1 MLLLYFRFSLGA
13 DLHGHALSAV
23 IGGEEEH
30 FEDFGESNTS
40 DLLLAN
46 HEEGRPG
53 PEGAGDPE
61 PHLHPGSPNRC
72 PQVLS
77 PRYLDY
83 HTHTHTHT
91 HTHQPRQ
98 AH

>member
-1 MLLLYFRFSLGA
+1 MEANGIRLLFANVYSSNFRFSLGA

-46 HEEGRPG
+46 HEEGRAG
-53 PEGAGDPE
+53 PEDNTTL
-61 PHLHPGSPNRC
+61 PHLM
-72 PQVLS
+72 
-77 PRYLDY
+77 
-83 HTHTHTHT
+83 T
-91 HTHQPRQ
+91 
-98 AH
+98 